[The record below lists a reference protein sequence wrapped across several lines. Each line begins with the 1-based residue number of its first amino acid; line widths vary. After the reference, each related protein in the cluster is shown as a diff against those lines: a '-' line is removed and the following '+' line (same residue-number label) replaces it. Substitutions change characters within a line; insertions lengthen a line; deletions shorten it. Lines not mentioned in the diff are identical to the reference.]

1 MSEMLT
7 VPTAFENI
15 PDLSAGLIDRVD
27 SDQIILYGP
36 APYEPGATID
46 FSVLLL
52 DGTPGFEGRGVV
64 VESIDGG
71 DERDDS
77 IRFDI
82 VLMNL
87 ELGEEAADIFEGM
100 VLERQLLAGDEG
112 GEAVEVEADAY
123 EAEAE
128 PIQEVAE
135 EDEASADVEF
145 AEEAAEEAVEE
156 VAEAAEAVSDEEIAE
171 DTAEEIAADSAEAAV
186 EEETVEVASTE
197 WDSDSETV
205 AASIDADFG
214 ASVTDAEL
222 GHEDQADDQDAL
234 EAGFDEAVDEAAS
247 MDEPAGFDED
257 LAVEAGS
264 FDEEEALEDEM
275 SFEEAP
281 ALPSITLPE
290 EIPAPDDAFRG
301 ASPPEAPSDPGGFA
315 VTNELVEGLM
325 RPVEQ
330 DVWTPTAGERP
341 EPRPSTGLFQ
351 YPDGLPVPS
360 APPRPDIDESLIV
373 TRAPHPSDN
382 AGQFEAAEAVELDP
396 HEAPTLEVE
405 PQSLDADLEAEEIE
419 AEAIEAEEVEAE
431 EVEAEAIEPDE
442 VESLEAAGYED
453 LNSSGEVSDG
463 LAEEAESEETIE
475 VAADYEGGENAA
487 QYDETIE
494 YGEVES
500 RD

>member
-36 APYEPGATID
+36 TPYEPGATID

-222 GHEDQADDQDAL
+222 GHEDQADDQ
-234 EAGFDEAVDEAAS
+234 
-247 MDEPAGFDED
+247 
-257 LAVEAGS
+257 
-264 FDEEEALEDEM
+264 
-275 SFEEAP
+275 
-281 ALPSITLPE
+281 
-290 EIPAPDDAFRG
+290 
-301 ASPPEAPSDPGGFA
+301 
-315 VTNELVEGLM
+315 
-325 RPVEQ
+325 
-330 DVWTPTAGERP
+330 
-341 EPRPSTGLFQ
+341 
-351 YPDGLPVPS
+351 
-360 APPRPDIDESLIV
+360 
-373 TRAPHPSDN
+373 
-382 AGQFEAAEAVELDP
+382 
-396 HEAPTLEVE
+396 
-405 PQSLDADLEAEEIE
+405 
-419 AEAIEAEEVEAE
+419 
-431 EVEAEAIEPDE
+431 
-442 VESLEAAGYED
+442 
-453 LNSSGEVSDG
+453 
-463 LAEEAESEETIE
+463 
-475 VAADYEGGENAA
+475 
-487 QYDETIE
+487 
-494 YGEVES
+494 
-500 RD
+500 